1 MSIETTQTV
10 NRAHA
15 IWLLTNNKIAPI
27 KKRIEFEFSQLS
39 NKELEDLMDEQADE
53 FTNYNVID
61 YGS

>member
-1 MSIETTQTV
+1 MSIKTTQTV
-10 NRAHA
+10 NRAYA
-15 IWLLTNNKIAPI
+15 IWLLTDNKIDPI

-61 YGS
+61 